1 MKRILIGVALL
12 ANAGIANAQLV
23 VGQTLTPVELV
34 QQVLLGSGVVA
45 TNITLNGVPGNTVNE
60 QIGSYDGTGSNIGLP
75 QGVMMSSGNIAVG
88 IGPNVGGGTTLG
100 GGNFGATDPDLEV
113 LSGVAM
119 NDRCVLEFDFIPIGD
134 SIEFKY
140 VFSSE
145 EYNEYVCGTVN
156 DAFGFFL
163 SGPGITGSF
172 SGNSIDLALI
182 PGTSTPVTINTVN
195 NGTVGNNGQLAN
207 CEALDPN
214 WESNNIYYIDN
225 AGGTT
230 IEFDGFTVVLTARSA
245 VQCGQTYHI
254 KMAIADGGDTAFDS
268 GVFLEGGSFT
278 SSPFVPS
285 LQPGPG
291 IIGNTL
297 FESCFNVGF
306 IFTRTGD
313 STDVQTVNIEI
324 GGTATP
330 GVDYSPPFP
339 TQLVFPA
346 FVTQIPFVL
355 NAPLDVDGLE
365 TIELIL
371 SSPSPCSADSIHVP
385 FNFLIDQPDPLIA
398 IGSAFFLDCGESVQL
413 TPTIT
418 GGFGAYTYQWSTG
431 STASEILYTP
441 TMVTDVTITVFDT
454 CGLQTVGF
462 FAVELSPPA
471 PVSASL
477 SGPQPLI
484 EGCDQANL
492 VVTRPAGTSG
502 DLLVTTLHTGEAGV
516 GTDYSITQPIVI
528 PGGSATVSLPVVA
541 LEDNTS
547 EGTESV
553 VITVSY
559 TNACSQEVTAE
570 VSSSIED
577 APSIV
582 LTAEPFLIIPCGTD
596 SVLITAEASGG
607 VGTLSALWNNGY
619 IGTTAYAS
627 NAVDG
632 IYVITVTDDCGHTS
646 SASIT
651 VDPQCAIVIPNVFS
665 PNGDGDNDAF
675 VIEGILA
682 STNNVRIF
690 NRWGQVVF
698 EANNY
703 ANTWVA
709 NGLPDG
715 TYFYEITV
723 EREPE
728 PFTGAVTILKEG
740 RR

>member
-346 FVTQIPFVL
+346 F
-355 NAPLDVDGLE
+355 
-365 TIELIL
+365 
-371 SSPSPCSADSIHVP
+371 
-385 FNFLIDQPDPLIA
+385 
-398 IGSAFFLDCGESVQL
+398 
-413 TPTIT
+413 
-418 GGFGAYTYQWSTG
+418 
-431 STASEILYTP
+431 
-441 TMVTDVTITVFDT
+441 
-454 CGLQTVGF
+454 
-462 FAVELSPPA
+462 
-471 PVSASL
+471 
-477 SGPQPLI
+477 
-484 EGCDQANL
+484 
-492 VVTRPAGTSG
+492 
-502 DLLVTTLHTGEAGV
+502 
-516 GTDYSITQPIVI
+516 
-528 PGGSATVSLPVVA
+528 
-541 LEDNTS
+541 
-547 EGTESV
+547 
-553 VITVSY
+553 
-559 TNACSQEVTAE
+559 
-570 VSSSIED
+570 
-577 APSIV
+577 
-582 LTAEPFLIIPCGTD
+582 
-596 SVLITAEASGG
+596 
-607 VGTLSALWNNGY
+607 
-619 IGTTAYAS
+619 
-627 NAVDG
+627 
-632 IYVITVTDDCGHTS
+632 
-646 SASIT
+646 
-651 VDPQCAIVIPNVFS
+651 
-665 PNGDGDNDAF
+665 
-675 VIEGILA
+675 
-682 STNNVRIF
+682 
-690 NRWGQVVF
+690 
-698 EANNY
+698 
-703 ANTWVA
+703 
-709 NGLPDG
+709 
-715 TYFYEITV
+715 
-723 EREPE
+723 
-728 PFTGAVTILKEG
+728 
-740 RR
+740 